1 MKYCA
6 YHTHSTFSDGKNTME
21 EMVQAAVDAGM
32 PVLGLSD
39 HSDSPYQ
46 DYCMR
51 QADYP
56 RYLAEIERLQ
66 KKYAGQITLLKGIEL
81 DSNSD
86 PAIVKELDYF
96 LGSVHELVYEDR
108 FYGID
113 HAKSIQQECIQREH
127 GGDIHGFERDYFQ
140 ALTRHIQKNKPT
152 VVGHFDVI
160 TKFGIIDEEDPVY
173 RSLALEALE
182 KIHAVTPVMEVNTG
196 AIYRGFRQEAY
207 PADFILT
214 RWKELGGEL
223 VLGAD
228 AHATGAITC
237 GFDAL
242 IERLRRLGYDRILT
256 LDKSGFH
263 PQSLLSI

>member
-46 DYCMR
+46 EYCMR
-51 QADYP
+51 KAQYP
-56 RYLAEIERLQ
+56 EYLAEIERLQ
-66 KKYAGQITLLKGIEL
+66 KKYAGKITLLKGIEL

-86 PAIVKELDYF
+86 PEITKELDYF

-113 HAKSIQQECIQREH
+113 HAKSIQQECIDREH
-127 GGDIHGFERDYFQ
+127 GGDIHGFERDYFEV
-140 ALTRHIQKNKPT
+140 LTAHIQKNKPAI
-152 VVGHFDVI
+152 VGHFDVI
-160 TKFGIIDEEDPVY
+160 TKFGLIDEEDPVY
-173 RSLALEALE
+173 QKMALDALE
-182 KIHAVTPVMEVNTG
+182 KIFAVTPVMEVNTG
-196 AIYRGFRQEAY
+196 AIYRGYRTTPY
-207 PADFILT
+207 PADFILK
-214 RWKELGGEL
+214 RWLELGGEL

-228 AHATGAITC
+228 AHATQGIICA
-237 GFDAL
+237 FPEAV
-242 IERLRRLGYDRILT
+242 ERIRNVGYDHILT
-256 LDKSGFH
+256 LWPDGFH
-263 PQSLLSI
+263 SESIV